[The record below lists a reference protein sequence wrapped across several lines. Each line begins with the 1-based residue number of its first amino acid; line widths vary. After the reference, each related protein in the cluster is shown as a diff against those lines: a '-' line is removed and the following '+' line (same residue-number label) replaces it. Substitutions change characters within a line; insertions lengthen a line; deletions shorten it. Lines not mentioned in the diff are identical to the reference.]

1 MSEIPAEAV
10 QATEHAIEA
19 ALRSRPFDPF
29 FKGDEDFARA
39 AIEAAAPFIA
49 EHALR
54 TATREQHE
62 AMIRTITAEAINEER
77 PKLLAAV
84 EQVTDEA
91 VAKRAVAIAEQ
102 ARAEERARII
112 ADLRRAAA
120 GRREYAQGAPVEAR
134 RALLVEA
141 AAFDNAVKL
150 VEGDVLT
157 MTGLLPSWRWTAE
170 EAEFVA
176 QSKGDASDA

>member
-1 MSEIPAEAV
+1 MPPDIPAEAV
-10 QATEHAIEA
+10 QDATRKLLEHLDRCDSPSYQCCAYVTVEA
-19 ALRSRPFDPF
+19 AV
-29 FKGDEDFARA
+29 
-39 AIEAAAPFIA
+39 
-49 EHALR
+49 
-54 TATREQHE
+54 TV
-62 AMIRTITAEAINEER
+62 IT
-77 PKLLAAV
+77 
-84 EQVTDEA
+84 
-91 VAKRAVAIAEQ
+91 EQ

-134 RALLVEA
+134 RALLIEA

-170 EAEFVA
+170 ETEYIA
-176 QSKGDASDA
+176 QSKGDTSDV